1 MFKRTK
7 KTISGVLATL
17 IFVSLFAGVP
27 VFANNISTYIY
38 NGYTV
43 EYFIDAEWQG
53 HQNISVTLINTSDE
67 NLVDWALKFDA
78 SGDII
83 TIWNG
88 EISENNDT
96 EYIITHADWNREIW
110 AGHRTSFGYIVAGDT
125 LFAPLKFEIGPG
137 FDSGDTSQDEPGEP
151 EEPREDEETF
161 YFEPDNSDNGEL
173 FDIGEIYFKDIES
186 DEDVGYDEN
195 GISFVR
201 NQLLLTAH
209 FGVSYETVNKL
220 VDELNAE
227 IVGFIELTN
236 DYQLEFNEDVT
247 ADFLY
252 QCIDELIENPIV
264 EFVSLNIAF
273 KNEENYMPTDK
284 QIAPM
289 DSVHERNWNLHAINA
304 TEAWNKYFHNETK
317 IRFSSAYWK

>member
-96 EYIITHADWNREIW
+96 EYIITHAGWNREIW

-125 LFAPLKFEIGPG
+125 LFAPLKFEIGPD
-137 FDSGDTSQDEPGEP
+137 FDSGDTSQDEP
-151 EEPREDEETF
+151 EEPKNPGDTNSSGENENDEEI
-161 YFEPDNSDNGEL
+161 EL
-173 FDIGEIYFKDIES
+173 FDIGEIYFKDIVD
-186 DEDVGYDEN
+186 DEDIDFGEN
-195 GISFVR
+195 GVCFVK
-201 NQLLLTAH
+201 NQILLTA
-209 FGVSYETVNKL
+209 Y
-220 VDELNAE
+220 DD
-227 IVGFIELTN
+227 VGFEMVEAL
-236 DYQLEFNEDVT
+236 VKK
-247 ADFLY
+247 LY
-252 QCIDELIENPIV
+252 
-264 EFVSLNIAF
+264 S
-273 KNEENYMPTDK
+273 
-284 QIAPM
+284 
-289 DSVHERNWNLHAINA
+289 
-304 TEAWNKYFHNETK
+304 
-317 IRFSSAYWK
+317 